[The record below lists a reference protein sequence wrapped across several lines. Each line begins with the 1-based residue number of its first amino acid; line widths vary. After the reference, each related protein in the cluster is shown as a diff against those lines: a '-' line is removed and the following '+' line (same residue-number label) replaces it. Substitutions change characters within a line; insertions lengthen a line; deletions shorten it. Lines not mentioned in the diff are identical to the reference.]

1 MKLHLDLSK
10 SAIFCTL
17 ATALVIQSGSL
28 ATRVLAGTNSA
39 PPTVAAELT
48 QNQEPVIDQKAADLL
63 RAMSDLL
70 ESSPR
75 LAFISKETRDILTST
90 GLPLQVSHI
99 IEAVAQRPDKAE
111 IAEETT
117 DKAAVL
123 PPPGKLWLNI
133 NGDVAERTF
142 WDDGR

>member
-17 ATALVIQSGSL
+17 ATALVIQSGPL

-70 ESSPR
+70 GVCRTSVIGLLKTSSGNRHNPR
-75 LAFISKETRDILTST
+75 LGVGKIHLVFGLWARFRGFRWLTAQFPTPSLFFSFS
-90 GLPLQVSHI
+90 LPQS
-99 IEAVAQRPDKAE
+99 
-111 IAEETT
+111 
-117 DKAAVL
+117 
-123 PPPGKLWLNI
+123 
-133 NGDVAERTF
+133 
-142 WDDGR
+142 